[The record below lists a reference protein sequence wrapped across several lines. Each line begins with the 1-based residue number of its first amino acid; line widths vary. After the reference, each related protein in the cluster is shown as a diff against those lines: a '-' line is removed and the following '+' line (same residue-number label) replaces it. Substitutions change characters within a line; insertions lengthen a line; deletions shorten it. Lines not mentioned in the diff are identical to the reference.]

1 MRNDRVLNLWLLL
14 YFISAIIYILLKDE
28 SKKRNQMDI
37 IISGLGAVGTTL
49 MQELTDEGH
58 NIVVVDI
65 NGDKVEKAVN
75 HFDVKGVIG
84 NSASADVLKEANVA
98 FAELFIGAT
107 NHDEL
112 NILCC
117 IIAKRL
123 GAKKTIARVSKPE
136 YLELFG
142 NENDFGINLLVNP
155 QYEAALEIS
164 RMLRF
169 PSAIKVNEFS
179 NGKVELVEFRVSGDS
194 DLVGLKLKNLGSKSK
209 AKVLICAAKR
219 DGKAIIPGGDF
230 VIQAED
236 RLFLTATAKDISLF
250 FKQLGWN
257 KQAKDAIIV
266 GGSTTAYYLCQELD
280 KLGIHSKLI
289 EKNLQ
294 TAETFSQTFKKVN
307 VILGDGTDQELLQE
321 ENIST
326 TDAFVAL
333 GNIDEQN
340 IIMSMFAASQN
351 VPKVITKIDQLGYYD
366 MLQKSGIYSA
376 VSTKNSTADH
386 IIRFVRLLSNKSGS
400 TVKRMFHIIDDST
413 EILEFEAKENF
424 KKFDVPLQKLNL
436 KKHLLVAGIIR
447 KGVLITPSG
456 QDVIKLGDSVII
468 VTLEEGLDDLRDI
481 LDN

>member
-1 MRNDRVLNLWLLL
+1 
-14 YFISAIIYILLKDE
+14 
-28 SKKRNQMDI
+28 MDI
-37 IISGLGAVGTTL
+37 IISGLGAVGTIL
-49 MQELTDEGH
+49 MQELADEGH
-58 NIVVVDI
+58 NVVVVDV
-65 NGDKVEKAVN
+65 NGSKVEDAVER
-75 HFDVKGVIG
+75 FDVKGVIG
-84 NSASADVLKEANVA
+84 NGASSQVLKEAGVSYA
-98 FAELFIGAT
+98 DLFIGAT

-117 IIAKRL
+117 IIAKKL
-123 GAKKTIARVSKPE
+123 GAKKTIARASKPE
-136 YLELFG
+136 YLDLFKSEG
-142 NENDFGINLLVNP
+142 DLGLSLMVNP

-179 NGKVELVEFRVSGDS
+179 GGKVELVEFRVSDDS
-194 DLVGLKLKNLGSKSK
+194 DLVGLSLKHLGDKFK
-209 AKVLICAAKR
+209 AKVLICAAQR
-219 DGKAIIPGGDF
+219 DGKAIIPTGDF
-230 VIQAED
+230 VIQPED

-266 GGSTTAYYLCQELD
+266 GGSTTAYYLCAELD
-280 KLGIHSKLI
+280 KIGIHAKLI
-289 EKNLQ
+289 EKDRKK
-294 TAETFSQTFKKVN
+294 AEQFSQTFKKVN
-307 VILGDGTDQELLQE
+307 VILGDGTDQDLLHE
-321 ENIST
+321 EGIAT

-333 GNIDEQN
+333 GNMDEQN
-340 IIMSMFAASQN
+340 IIMSMFAASQD
-351 VPKVITKIDQLGYYD
+351 VPKVITKIDQLSYYD

-376 VSTKNSTADH
+376 VSTKNSTVDH
-386 IIRFVRLLSNKSGS
+386 IVRFVRLMNNTKGS

-424 KKFDVPLQKLNL
+424 KKFDIPLQKLNL

-456 QDVIKLGDSVII
+456 QDVIKEGDNVII
-468 VTLEEGLDDLRDI
+468 VTLEEGLDDLKDI

>member
-1 MRNDRVLNLWLLL
+1 
-14 YFISAIIYILLKDE
+14 
-28 SKKRNQMDI
+28 MDI
-37 IISGLGAVGTTL
+37 IISGLGAVGTIL
-49 MQELTDEGH
+49 MQELADEGH

-65 NGDKVEKAVN
+65 NGSKVENAVEKY
-75 HFDVKGVIG
+75 DVKGVIG
-84 NSASADVLKEANVA
+84 NGASSQVLKEAGVSYA
-98 FAELFIGAT
+98 DLFIGAT

-117 IIAKRL
+117 IIAKKL
-123 GAKKTIARVSKPE
+123 GAKKTIARASKPE
-136 YLELFG
+136 YLDLFKSEG
-142 NENDFGINLLVNP
+142 DLGLSLMVNP

-179 NGKVELVEFRVSGDS
+179 NGKVELVEFRVSKDS
-194 DLVGLKLKNLGSKSK
+194 DLVGLSLKHLGDEFK
-209 AKVLICAAKR
+209 AKVLICAAQR
-219 DGKAIIPGGDF
+219 DGKAIIPTGDF
-230 VIQAED
+230 VIQPED

-266 GGSTTAYYLCQELD
+266 GGSTTAYYLCAELD
-280 KLGIHSKLI
+280 KIGIHTKLI
-289 EKNLQ
+289 EKDRKK
-294 TAETFSQTFKKVN
+294 AEQFSQTFKKAN
-307 VILGDGTDQELLQE
+307 VILGDGTDQDLLKE
-321 ENIST
+321 EGIAT
-326 TDAFVAL
+326 VDAFVAL
-333 GNIDEQN
+333 GNMDEQN
-340 IIMSMFAASQN
+340 IIMSMFAASQE
-351 VPKVITKIDQLGYYD
+351 VPKVITKIDQLSYYD

-376 VSTKNSTADH
+376 VSTKNSTVDH
-386 IIRFVRLLSNKSGS
+386 IVRFVRLMNNTNGS

-424 KKFDVPLQKLNL
+424 KKFDIPLQQLDL

-456 QDVIKLGDSVII
+456 QDVIKEGDNVII
-468 VTLEEGLDDLRDI
+468 VTLEEGLDDLKDI